1 MITNDFD
8 VIIIGG
14 SYSGLSAAMSLGRSL
29 RKVLVIDSGK
39 PCNQATP
46 HSHNFITHDGKKPA
60 EISRISKEQ
69 VSKYK
74 TITFENG
81 LAVAGKKTETG
92 FEITTEKGGRYF
104 ANKLLFA
111 TGLKDIMPDIKGFAE
126 CWGKSIVHCPY
137 CHGYELRNMKT
148 GILANGDAAF
158 HLATLVYN
166 LSKDLIIFTNGK
178 CELSTEQID
187 YIHQNNIRIVDKEV
201 ETIEQVD
208 GQLNSIVFKDLSR
221 ISLKALYARPAYEQH
236 CKIPEALGC
245 EIGDMGLL
253 KVDMF
258 QQTTVEGVFA
268 SGDSSSFRAVSQA
281 VATGTFAGAAINSAL
296 CEKTFKH
303 FA

>member
-1 MITNDFD
+1 MTTSNDYD

-29 RKVLVIDSGK
+29 RKILVIDSGK
-39 PCNQATP
+39 PCNQPTP
-46 HSHNFITHDGKKPA
+46 HSHNFITHDGDKPA

-74 TITFENG
+74 TVNFENG
-81 LAVAGKKTETG
+81 LAVEGKKTETG
-92 FEITTEKGGRYF
+92 FEIITEKGAKYT
-104 ANKLLFA
+104 ASKLLFA

-148 GILANGDAAF
+148 GILANGDVAF
-158 HLATLVYN
+158 HIATLVYN
-166 LSKDLIIFTNGK
+166 LSKDLIIITNGK
-178 CELSTEQID
+178 CELNAEQID

-221 ISLKALYARPAYEQH
+221 ISLKALYARPDYEQH

-245 EIGDMGLL
+245 ELNENGLL
-253 KVDMF
+253 IVDAF
-258 QQTTVEGVFA
+258 QKTTVDGVYA
-268 SGDSSSFRAVSQA
+268 SGDSASFRAVSQA
-281 VATGTFAGAAINSAL
+281 VSTGTFAGAAINSVL
-296 CEKTFKH
+296 C
-303 FA
+303 